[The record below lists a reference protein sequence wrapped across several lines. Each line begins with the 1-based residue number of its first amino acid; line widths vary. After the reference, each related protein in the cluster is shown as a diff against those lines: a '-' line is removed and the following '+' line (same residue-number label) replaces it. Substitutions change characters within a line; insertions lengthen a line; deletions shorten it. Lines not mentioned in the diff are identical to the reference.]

1 MAGNRTYYTKYLF
14 VVNPISG
21 DRDKDNILEQI
32 QTFSE
37 QHKLQQLTLKTTG
50 GEDEQEIRT
59 AIREFDPE
67 VVVAV
72 GGDGTVNL
80 VSKIIAGT
88 ELVLGIVPMGSGN
101 GLSKDLG
108 IPQNNPEKSLNLLF
122 QSNARP
128 IDTLT
133 ANGHFF
139 LHLCDIGFNARIVKL
154 FNKGSSR
161 GLLSYMRFTIKEF
174 YKYKTSYYEITTDN
188 GEFRGKA
195 FMVTVANSNQ
205 FGSNLTIN
213 PGGLVDDGLFEVIVI
228 KKFPR
233 KKALRLFLHL
243 LFKRI
248 NFSPYCI
255 ILKCR
260 EANISC
266 KKKKILQYDGEIAE
280 EVQHVK
286 IKINPQNLKVIIP

>member
-1 MAGNRTYYTKYLF
+1 MGGDKIYFTKYLF
-14 VVNPISG
+14 IVNPISG
-21 DRDKDNILEQI
+21 DRSKENILEHI
-32 QTFSE
+32 QKFAE
-37 QHKLQQLTLKTTG
+37 ENELQQLTVKTTG
-50 GEDEQEIRT
+50 EDDEKEIKA
-59 AIREFDPE
+59 AIREFNPE

-80 VSKIIAGT
+80 VAKIIEGT
-88 ELVLGIVPMGSGN
+88 DLVLGIVPMGSGN
-101 GLSKDLG
+101 GLSKDLN
-108 IPQNNPEKSLNLLF
+108 IPQNSLDKSLNLLY

-161 GLLSYMRFTIKEF
+161 GLLSYIKFTLKEF
-174 YKYKTSYYEITTDN
+174 YKYKTSYYEIETDN

-195 FMVTVANSNQ
+195 FMITVANSNQ

-213 PGGLVDDGLFEVIVI
+213 PGGAVDDGIFEVIII

-260 EANISC
+260 KAKISC
-266 KKKKILQYDGEIAE
+266 KKKKTLQYDGEIAD
-280 EVQHVK
+280 EVQHVEVE
-286 IKINPQNLKVIIP
+286 IRPRNLKVIIP